1 MPDYRLELNR
11 HDGSDPEIV
20 PHYDSDVAFGPGMV
34 LPEREGEIWLVDR
47 TNASGLTLYCKLADS
62 A

>member
-20 PHYDSDVAFGPGMV
+20 PHYDSEVAFRARHGV
-34 LPEREGEIWLVDR
+34 ARAR
-47 TNASGLTLYCKLADS
+47 R
-62 A
+62 